1 MFDATT
7 PAVGHAILAVYA
19 TLILATAISVAI
31 ARFRPG
37 PLGAEL
43 ILRVRSWWFMITV
56 FTLAMVLSPVVSTVF
71 LGLVSY
77 LAFKEYIS
85 LVPTR
90 RVDRGV
96 LLVAYLAIPVQYVWA
111 HQGMYG
117 LFSVFVPI
125 WVFLGL
131 GAAMVLRGR
140 TEGFL
145 RAIGTL
151 SWGVMMTV
159 FSLSHVAMLLG
170 MGQSLNPGNGGPGL
184 VLFLVVLTQFNDVA
198 QFTWGKLLGRRKVVP
213 SVSPG
218 KTWEGLIGGVLTTAL
233 LAALAGPYL
242 TIMPW
247 TWSLAAGAAI
257 AIAGFL
263 GDVTFSALKRD
274 LGVKD
279 SGGLIPGHGGILDRV
294 DSLTY
299 AAPVF
304 FHAYRFFFG

>member
-247 TWSLAAGAAI
+247 KWSLAAGAAI

>member
-1 MFDATT
+1 MFAATS
-7 PAVGHAILAVYA
+7 AHVAHAILAVYGVLVAA
-19 TLILATAISVAI
+19 TLIVSVLAWL
-31 ARFRPG
+31 RPG
-37 PLGAEL
+37 PSNAEL
-43 ILRVRSWWFMITV
+43 VLRVRSWWFMITV
-56 FTLAMVLSPVVSTVF
+56 FTLAMLLSPVISTVF

-96 LLVAYLAIPVQYVWA
+96 LLIAYLAIPIQYVWA
-111 HQGMYG
+111 HNGMYG
-117 LFSVFVPI
+117 LSSVFIPV
-125 WVFLGL
+125 WVFLAL
-131 GAAMVLRGR
+131 GAAMVLRGQ

-145 RAIGTL
+145 SAIGTL

-159 FSLSHVAMLLG
+159 FSLSHIAMLLG
-170 MGQSLNPGNGGPGL
+170 MGATLNPGNGGPGL

-198 QFTWGKLLGRRKVVP
+198 QFTWGKLFGRRKVVP
-213 SVSPG
+213 RVSPN
-218 KTWEGLIGGVLTTAL
+218 KTVAGLLGGVATTAI
-233 LAALAGPYL
+233 LAAFAGPYL
-242 TIMPW
+242 TVMPW
-247 TWSLAAGAAI
+247 TWSLAAGVVI
-257 AIAGFL
+257 GLSGFL